1 MILLTGA
8 TGYLGSQIGRELIA
22 RGMPFRA
29 LVRDPSR
36 LVFGPRN
43 SKLETRNWESQAGD
57 SGIEGRSFVPACAN
71 GESRA
76 HGAALKGAATEVV
89 VGDLLHLYDLNRAL
103 RGVKQVIHTA
113 GLVKMWVRDRRDF
126 RRVNVEGLK
135 LLLQASSDVGV
146 ERIVYTSSFIAL
158 GPSADVNAA
167 EGLRHSG
174 PYSNEYEETKAQAL
188 EWLRQEGLHRF
199 PVVTL
204 LPGVIYGHGP
214 RTEGNLMG
222 GMIDQ
227 YLSGKFPGLL
237 GSGEQ
242 RWSFALNT
250 DVVAA
255 HLAALERAKPG
266 EEYVLGGD
274 NRALNEFFRLLAQL
288 SNVDHRVRHLPAWVG
303 KAMGAVEVARARLF
317 NHRPRLTPG
326 VAEIFK
332 HDWVYSSA
340 KAIRELG
347 YRVTPLEEGL
357 AKTLA
362 H

>member
-8 TGYLGSQIGRELIA
+8 TGYLGSQIARALIA
-22 RGMPFRA
+22 RGISFRA

-36 LVFGPRN
+36 LEFNLRN
-43 SKLETRNWESQAGD
+43 SQLETRNPETQTGNPKI
-57 SGIEGRSFVPACAN
+57 GTRSSAPAC
-71 GESRA
+71 
-76 HGAALKGAATEVV
+76 EVV
-89 VGDLLHLYDLNRAL
+89 VGDLLHLYAVSRAL
-103 RGVKQVIHTA
+103 RGVKQVIHTVA
-113 GLVKMWVRDRRDF
+113 LVKMWVRDRRDF
-126 RRVNVEGLK
+126 RRVNVDGLK
-135 LLLQASSDVGV
+135 LLLQASSDAGV

-158 GPSADVNAA
+158 GPSADANAA
-167 EGLRHSG
+167 EGLRHRG
-174 PYSNEYEETKAQAL
+174 PYSNEYEESKAQAL
-188 EWLRQEGLHRF
+188 EWLRKEGLRRF
-199 PVVTL
+199 PMVVL
-204 LPGVIYGHGP
+204 LPGVIYGPGP
-214 RTEGNLMG
+214 RTEGNLTG

-255 HLAALERAKPG
+255 HLAALECAKQG

-274 NRALNEFFRLLAQL
+274 NRTLNEFFRLVAQFAK
-288 SNVDHRVRHLPAWVG
+288 VEHEVRHLPVWAG
-303 KAMGAVEVARARLF
+303 KAMGAVDIARARVF
-317 NHRPRLTPG
+317 RHSPRVTPG

-340 KAIRELG
+340 KAVRELG
-347 YRVTPLEEGL
+347 YHVTPLEEGL
-357 AKTLA
+357 ARTLA